1 MTDSKI
7 IRVLLAQF
15 PLETHT
21 KGMITVAGMLRDA
34 GMEIVLLGNALPVEI
49 AQAAVQED
57 VDVVGISSYCG
68 GELVLG
74 EKVLALAREE
84 GIRQETVFI
93 LGGIFP
99 PENAAKLKEMGFAAT
114 FPPSAKAEE
123 IIDGI
128 EKAMAAKNAG

>member
-1 MTDSKI
+1 MNVVKK

-21 KGMITVAGMLRDA
+21 KGMITVAGLLRDA
-34 GMEIVLLGNALPVEI
+34 GMEVVLLGNALPREI
-49 AQAAVQED
+49 ARAAAQED

-74 EKVLALAREE
+74 EELIALAREE
-84 GIRQETVFI
+84 GVRDDAAFV

-99 PENAAKLKEMGFAAT
+99 PENAAKLKELGFAAT
-114 FPPSAKAEE
+114 FPPSATAEE
-123 IIDGI
+123 IVGGI
-128 EKAMAAKNAG
+128 KKALAA